1 MCSSEDEKMFAG
13 MKSGMRN
20 MAKSILVGILV
31 AALCLSPASTRA
43 QQPAAQAPAIPG
55 APEAASGQVQ
65 IPPPPPPTSQSAIQ
79 SNSELVRIDVE
90 VTDKSGK
97 AVKGLKA
104 DQFTV
109 TDNGKP
115 QKISTFT
122 YSDIEAI
129 QTAGD
134 GDDNGQPVV
143 VAVDTP
149 RGTSADTVINQVRDR
164 RMLVLYFDFTSLET
178 QDLLRARD
186 AALKFVRTQMSKA
199 DLVSVVVF
207 DQKLS
212 VWCDFTN
219 DRDRIE
225 KAVQQVTP
233 GVAAQLADNSYAPA
247 QNGEYDIS
255 EDNEAAF
262 TADSTEFNVFNTDQK
277 LEAVEGLSNVL
288 SAIPGRKSVI
298 QFTGGITQT
307 GEENRTELRAATDA
321 ANRADVSI
329 YEIDARGLYADV
341 PGGSVSSAGASGTS
355 MYTGAAVFQQT
366 DARMDSRDT
375 LGTLSTDTGGRSFF
389 DLGDLSEAFP
399 KIEEENT
406 GYYLL
411 GYYLEAN
418 VKHDGAWH
426 ALRVKV
432 NAPGTHIRSRD
443 GYYAP
448 RDFQHLEKEDKNQ
461 QLDDA
466 MNSANPVVE
475 LPIAVETAMFRLNE
489 RQVYVPISAKLSSSA
504 LDWAQKHG
512 QSEAEFDFAAEVRAM
527 PSGMSAAELR
537 DTIHVK
543 LDAQTFAQ
551 VSKSNLVYQGG
562 VVLST
567 GRYHL
572 KFIARENESGKIGTF
587 EQDFIV
593 QPAQPSKMTMST
605 VLLSSQLVTVEKT
618 SAVSDKSQGTRA
630 KLTTTPL
637 EVEGQKIVP
646 SVTRFFNQQQ
656 TLYVFF
662 QTYYPD
668 RGDQSDNLD
677 PATLR
682 AGLIFFRNGVQVNT
696 TPMLAPTEVDPKS
709 HTASYRISV
718 PLAKLTSG
726 RYTVQAVSIAAGTQF
741 SVFGRAY
748 LALQDAPVAPT
759 PATGAGPGPGA
770 GPGAAPASPQS
781 P

>member
-1 MCSSEDEKMFAG
+1 MFASV
-13 MKSGMRN
+13 KNELRKT
-20 MAKSILVGILV
+20 AVSIVIGCVITG
-31 AALCLSPASTRA
+31 LCLTPLALRA
-43 QQPAAQAPAIPG
+43 QQAPQIPG
-55 APEAASGQVQ
+55 ATADTQVQ
-65 IPPPPPPTSQSAIQ
+65 IPPPPPPISQAAIQ
-79 SNSELVRIDVE
+79 SSSDLVRIDVE
-90 VTDKSGK
+90 VTDRSGK
-97 AVKGLKA
+97 PVKGLRA

-109 TDNGKP
+109 TDNGKA
-115 QKISTFT
+115 QKISSFT

-129 QTAGD
+129 QSAGE

-149 RGTSADTVINQVRDR
+149 RGVSADAVSNQVRDR

-199 DLVSVVVF
+199 DLVSVVIF

-219 DRDRIE
+219 DKTKIE
-225 KAVQQVTP
+225 VAVQQVTP

-247 QNGEYDIS
+247 QNGEYDIT

-341 PGGSVSSAGASGTS
+341 PGGAVSSAGASGTS
-355 MYTGAAVFQQT
+355 MYTGAAVFKQT
-366 DARMDSRDT
+366 DARLDSRDT

-406 GYYLL
+406 GYYLV
-411 GYYLEAN
+411 GYNLDAN
-418 VKHDGAWH
+418 VKRDGSWH

-432 NAPGTHIRSRD
+432 NAPGVHVRSRD
-443 GYYAP
+443 GFYAP
-448 RDFQHLEKEDKNQ
+448 RDFQHLEKEDRNQ

-466 MNSANPVVE
+466 MNSAHPVVE
-475 LPIAVETAMFRLNE
+475 LPIAVETGMFRLNE

-512 QSEAEFDFAAEVRAM
+512 ESQAEFDFAAEVRAM

-537 DTIHVK
+537 DTIKVH

-562 VVLST
+562 VVLSS
-567 GRYHL
+567 GKYHL

-587 EQDFIV
+587 EQDFV
-593 QPAQPSKMTMST
+593 VLPAQPSKMTMSS
-605 VLLSSQLVTVEKT
+605 VLLSSQLVAAEK
-618 SAVSDKSQGTRA
+618 SPAVTDKSQGTRA

-637 EVEGQKIVP
+637 DVQGQKIVP
-646 SVTRFFNQQQ
+646 SVTRFFNQDQ
-656 TLYVFF
+656 TLFVFF

-668 RGDQSDNLD
+668 KGDQSENLD
-677 PATLR
+677 PSTVR

-696 TPMLAPTEVDPKS
+696 TPMLAPTAVDQQN
-709 HTASYRISV
+709 HTATFRISV
-718 PLAKLTSG
+718 PLAKLASG
-726 RYTVQAVSIAAGTQF
+726 RYTVQAVTIAAGTQL
-741 SVFGRAY
+741 SAFGRAY
-748 LALQDAPVAPT
+748 LALQDSPAT
-759 PATGAGPGPGA
+759 PAPAAGA
-770 GPGAAPASPQS
+770 GPGAAAPSPQA

>member
-1 MCSSEDEKMFAG
+1 MFAA
-13 MKSGMRN
+13 MKSEIRSAASG
-20 MAKSILVGILV
+20 ILVGILV
-31 AALCLSPASTRA
+31 VALCMNPVAVRA
-43 QQPAAQAPAIPG
+43 QQQSPQIPG
-55 APEAASGQVQ
+55 INTSAPTQVQ
-65 IPPPPPPTSQSAIQ
+65 VPPPPPPTTQAAIQ
-79 SNSELVRIDVE
+79 SNSDLVRIDVE

-109 TDNGKP
+109 TDNGKT

-129 QTAGD
+129 QTAGE
-134 GDDNGQPVV
+134 GDDNGAPVV

-149 RGTSADTVINQVRDR
+149 RNVSADTVSNQVRDR

-219 DRDRIE
+219 DHAKIE
-225 KAVQQVTP
+225 AAVQQVTP

-277 LEAVEGLSNVL
+277 LEAIEGLSNVL
-288 SAIPGRKSVI
+288 AAIPGRKSVI

-341 PGGSVSSAGASGTS
+341 PGGSVSSAGASGNS

-366 DARMDSRDT
+366 DARLDSRDT

-406 GYYLL
+406 GYYLV
-411 GYYLEAN
+411 GYNLDAG
-418 VKHDGAWH
+418 VKRDGSWH

-432 NAPGTHIRSRD
+432 NAPGVRVRSRD

-448 RDFQHLEKEDKNQ
+448 RDFQHLEKEDRNQ

-466 MNSANPVVE
+466 MNSANPIVE
-475 LPIAVETAMFRLNE
+475 LPIAVETAMFRLNDH
-489 RQVYVPISAKLSSSA
+489 QVYVPISAKLSSSA
-504 LDWAQKHG
+504 LDWAQKHNER
-512 QSEAEFDFAAEVRAM
+512 QAEFDFAAEVRTV

-537 DTIHVK
+537 DTIQVH

-587 EQDFIV
+587 EQDFV
-593 QPAQPSKMTMST
+593 VLPAQPTKMTMSS

-618 SAVSDKSQGTRA
+618 SAVSDKSQGTKA

-646 SVTRFFNQQQ
+646 SVTRFFNQDQ

-668 RGDQSDNLD
+668 KSDQSDNLD
-677 PATLR
+677 PSTVR
-682 AGLIFFRNGVQVNT
+682 GGLIFFRNGVQVNT
-696 TPMLAPTEVDPKS
+696 TPMLAPTEVDAKS
-709 HTASYRISV
+709 HTASFRISV
-718 PLAKLTSG
+718 PLAKLPSG
-726 RYTVQAVSIAAGTQF
+726 RYTVQAVTIAAGTQL
-741 SVFGRAY
+741 SAFGRAY
-748 LALQDAPVAPT
+748 LALQDAPAAPA
-759 PATGAGPGPGA
+759 PATGAGPA
-770 GPGAAPASPQS
+770 VAAPSPQT

>member
-1 MCSSEDEKMFAG
+1 MFAA
-13 MKSGMRN
+13 MKNRMRN
-20 MAKSILVGILV
+20 TPGSILVGLLIAGLCVNPV
-31 AALCLSPASTRA
+31 AAQA
-43 QQPAAQAPAIPG
+43 QQQAAQAPAIPG
-55 APEAASGQVQ
+55 TAAPASGQVQ
-65 IPPPPPPTSQSAIQ
+65 VPPPPPPTAQSAIQ

-109 TDNGKP
+109 TDNGKA

-129 QTAGD
+129 QTAGE
-134 GDDNGQPVV
+134 GDDTGTPVV

-149 RGTSADTVINQVRDR
+149 RGTSADAVSNQVRDR

-186 AALKFVRTQMSKA
+186 AALKFIRTQMSKA

-219 DRDRIE
+219 DHARIE

-277 LEAVEGLSNVL
+277 LEAIEGLSNVL
-288 SAIPGRKSVI
+288 SAIPGRKAVI

-341 PGGSVSSAGASGTS
+341 PGGAVSSAGASGTS

-366 DARMDSRDT
+366 DARLDSRDT

-411 GYYLEAN
+411 GYNLDAG
-418 VKHDGAWH
+418 VKHDGSWH

-432 NAPGTHIRSRD
+432 NSPGTHIRSRD
-443 GYYAP
+443 GFYAP
-448 RDFQHLEKEDKNQ
+448 RDFQHLEKEDRNQ

-466 MNSANPVVE
+466 MNSANPIVE

-504 LDWAQKHG
+504 LDWAQKHNER
-512 QSEAEFDFAAEVRAM
+512 QAEFDFAAEVRTVPA
-527 PSGMSAAELR
+527 GMSAAELR
-537 DTIHVK
+537 DTIQVH

-567 GRYHL
+567 GKYHL
-572 KFIARENESGKIGTF
+572 KFIARENASGKIGTF
-587 EQDFIV
+587 EQDFV
-593 QPAQPSKMTMST
+593 VLPAQPTKMTMSS
-605 VLLSSQLVTVEKT
+605 VLLSSQLVNVEKT

-646 SVTRFFNQQQ
+646 SVTRFFNQDQ

-668 RGDQSDNLD
+668 KGDQSDNLD
-677 PATLR
+677 TTTLR
-682 AGLIFFRNGVQVNT
+682 GGLIFFRNGVQVNS
-696 TPMLAPTEVDPKS
+696 TPMLVPTEVDAKS
-709 HTASYRISV
+709 HTASFRISV
-718 PLAKLTSG
+718 PLAKLASG
-726 RYTVQAVSIAAGTQF
+726 RYTVQAVTIAAGTQL
-741 SVFGRAY
+741 SAFGRAY
-748 LALQDAPVAPT
+748 LALQDAPVT
-759 PATGAGPGPGA
+759 PAPNAGAGPA
-770 GPGAAPASPQS
+770 AAPVSPQT